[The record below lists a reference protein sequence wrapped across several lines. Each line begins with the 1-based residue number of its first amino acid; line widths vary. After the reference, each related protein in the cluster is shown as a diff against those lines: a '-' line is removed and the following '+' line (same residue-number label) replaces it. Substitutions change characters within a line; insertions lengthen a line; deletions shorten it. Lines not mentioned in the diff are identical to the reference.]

1 MMIYLHVSE
10 WYHQHN
16 PNFNGGNRQKSQ
28 LRFIVA
34 GVHWLLY
41 WWSFMI
47 HDMSPAKEFALG
59 QLTHDSASANWLSW
73 VISLHRGEMSMGELF
88 RGRAVW
94 SQKKIVGNLLN
105 AHEPSARDWFQWTSD
120 ENREMSTE
128 RTAARVKS
136 FPFCGW
142 VGHNFRMKLYRDK
155 FY

>member
-16 PNFNGGNRQKSQ
+16 PNFNGWNRQKSQ

-73 VISLHRGEMSMGELF
+73 VISLPLLSTPRRDVH
-88 RGRAVW
+88 GRVVSRA
-94 SQKKIVGNLLN
+94 SCLEPKKNCWQFVERPWAKCARLISVNVRRKSRNVNRKDGSKGKVFSLLWV
-105 AHEPSARDWFQWTSD
+105 SWT
-120 ENREMSTE
+120 
-128 RTAARVKS
+128 
-136 FPFCGW
+136 
-142 VGHNFRMKLYRDK
+142 
-155 FY
+155 